1 MPNAPEALK
10 EDLLGVV
17 KVTENY
23 DAELEAA
30 SKIALRTINNQ
41 IDSINSVDGI
51 EASVKSADKQFA
63 DPQILEAACIVV
75 QKALDEAIRGRDEI
89 LACSNALKTDIT
101 PDHPLLVESVQRVTT
116 VVQKPETQEFTD
128 EKMKSA
134 ANELKGLREAIE
146 KAIHADE
153 ERVESAGNAFRMCIF
168 KRAYSADIILA
179 TYNGNLQIIINGLP
193 KA

>member
-1 MPNAPEALK
+1 MI
-10 EDLLGVV
+10 

-30 SKIALRTINNQ
+30 SKIALRTIKTQ

-51 EASVKSADKQFA
+51 QATIQLGDKQFA

-75 QKALDEAIRGRDEI
+75 QKALEESIKGRDDI
-89 LACSNALKTDIT
+89 LACSNTLKSDIS
-101 PDHPLLVESVQRVTT
+101 PDHALLVESVQRVTV
-116 VVQKPETQEFTD
+116 VVQKQETHDFSD

-134 ANELKGLREAIE
+134 GNELKGLRAAVE

-153 ERVESAGNAFRMCIF
+153 DRVEGAGNKFRTCIF
-168 KRAYSADIILA
+168 QRSYAADLHLA
-179 TYNGNLQIIINGLP
+179 TFNGNLQIIINGLP